1 MSDQYDSILRALEP
15 GTLITINNQPNVGEL
30 PTDELVVTH
39 SKSDRTNV
47 LLKESSE
54 VWYRIRRDTQGDL
67 SYVRVKEDGT
77 DYQGKVI
84 TIEVVG
90 IE

>member
-15 GTLITINNQPNVGEL
+15 GTIITINNQPNVRELPSGEL
-30 PTDELVVTH
+30 TVGH
-39 SKSDRTNV
+39 SKDDRTNV

-54 VWYRIRRDTQGDL
+54 VWYRIRRDTEGDL

-84 TIEVVG
+84 TLEIVG
-90 IE
+90 IA